1 MKLLENPKLEAIS
14 EALSCLEVGDCKIF
28 GKIESYSC
36 KMAGQDKRLFKL
48 LSTEDGQS
56 PDDLQALSPSQ
67 SQLAPSHSPLKA
79 EQHGADGG
87 GPLCYTCSRKMI
99 FYLKSTL
106 NAAFHPDYDFSDTK
120 SDEFSREP
128 SFQWTMS
135 SVDSNMFSVAG
146 ELYGSQIRSQLWTAI
161 NAEII
166 PQECE
171 IYSYN
176 PDLAS
181 DPYGEQGILWS
192 FNYFFYNKKLKRIL
206 FFTCRAASKSSLVAM
221 DSGLGNDLVDMVG
234 DLSEDEEY
242 GYDDYPTYS
251 AGQRETRAL

>member
-14 EALSCLEVGDCKIF
+14 EELSCLEVGDCKIF

-36 KMAGQDKRLFKL
+36 KMAGQDKRLFKM
-48 LSTEDGQS
+48 LSSEDGQS

-67 SQLAPSHSPLKA
+67 SQLAPSHSPLKSGQYGA
-79 EQHGADGG
+79 EGAS
-87 GPLCYTCSRKMI
+87 PLCHTCSRKMI

-106 NAAFHPDYDFSDTK
+106 NAAFHPDYDFSDAK

-135 SVDSNMFSVAG
+135 AVDSNMFSVAG

-161 NAEII
+161 NGEIF
-166 PQECE
+166 PQDCE

-176 PDLAS
+176 PDLES

-221 DSGLGNDLVDMVG
+221 DSGIGNDLG
-234 DLSEDEEY
+234 DVMDALSEDEEY
-242 GYDDYPTYS
+242 SYDDYQAYS
-251 AGQRETRAL
+251 ASQRATRAL

>member
-1 MKLLENPKLEAIS
+1 
-14 EALSCLEVGDCKIF
+14 
-28 GKIESYSC
+28 
-36 KMAGQDKRLFKL
+36 
-48 LSTEDGQS
+48 
-56 PDDLQALSPSQ
+56 
-67 SQLAPSHSPLKA
+67 
-79 EQHGADGG
+79 
-87 GPLCYTCSRKMI
+87 
-99 FYLKSTL
+99 
-106 NAAFHPDYDFSDTK
+106 
-120 SDEFSREP
+120 
-128 SFQWTMS
+128 MS

-251 AGQRETRAL
+251 AGQRLRDEGSVDPRCCYCMDVFPWDSMFLRRLSEPETFSRQT